1 MKKTIAI
8 LGCMDTKGQ
17 EYAFIK
23 KYIEKEGLETLVIDI
38 GIIGKALLKPDITK
52 KEVADTA
59 GKNFD
64 KLIKKGSTREEFT
77 SIMSEGAKK
86 IVTKLASDGKIDG
99 IISCGGTQGTT
110 MATNSMRALPVGF
123 PKVMVSTIASGNT
136 LNFVGIKDITMI
148 NSVADILG
156 LNRITRKILREAAGA
171 ICGMVKISAME
182 EEIDEKSLIAI
193 TNVGITTPGTV
204 KAKEVL
210 EKSGFETVVFHAV
223 GTGGMAMESLI
234 KEGQINAVLDFA
246 TIEVIQE
253 MCGGILAS
261 KPERMTNAAKMGIPQ
276 VVCPGGISCNT
287 FSPHESIPQRLK
299 NRRYVRHNPM
309 FTNVQNN
316 AEEFKALAVEQA
328 KRVNIAKGPI
338 KWFIPMKGF
347 CSYSIKGQPFYDP
360 EANNIYVETLKKEL
374 REDIPINV
382 LDLDINDPIFAT
394 KVAESLIDMVR
405 VP

>member
-23 KYIEKEGLETLVIDI
+23 KYIEKEGLETLIIDI
-38 GIIGKALLKPDITK
+38 GIIGKALLKPDITN
-52 KEVADTA
+52 KEVACAA

-86 IVTKLASDGKIDG
+86 IVTKLASDRKIDG

-110 MATNSMRALPVGF
+110 MATSSMRALPVGF

-182 EEIDEKSLIAI
+182 EEIDKKSLIAI

-204 KAKEVL
+204 KAKEVYFR
-210 EKSGFETVVFHAV
+210 KAV
-223 GTGGMAMESLI
+223 
-234 KEGQINAVLDFA
+234 
-246 TIEVIQE
+246 
-253 MCGGILAS
+253 
-261 KPERMTNAAKMGIPQ
+261 
-276 VVCPGGISCNT
+276 
-287 FSPHESIPQRLK
+287 
-299 NRRYVRHNPM
+299 
-309 FTNVQNN
+309 
-316 AEEFKALAVEQA
+316 
-328 KRVNIAKGPI
+328 
-338 KWFIPMKGF
+338 
-347 CSYSIKGQPFYDP
+347 
-360 EANNIYVETLKKEL
+360 
-374 REDIPINV
+374 
-382 LDLDINDPIFAT
+382 
-394 KVAESLIDMVR
+394 
-405 VP
+405 

>member
-23 KYIEKEGLETLVIDI
+23 RYIKKEGLETLVIDI

-52 KEVADTA
+52 KEIADAA

-64 KLIKKGSTREEFT
+64 KLIKNVSTREEFT

-86 IVTKLASDGKIDG
+86 IVTKLASDGRIDG

-182 EEIDEKSLIAI
+182 DIGGGSLIAI

-223 GTGGMAMESLI
+223 GTGGMAMESII

-276 VVCPGGISCNT
+276 VICPGGISCNT

-316 AEEFKALAVEQA
+316 AEEFKALAIEQA
-328 KRVNIAKGPI
+328 KRVNPSKGPV

-374 REDIPINV
+374 REDIPVNV

-394 KVAESLIDMVR
+394 KVAESLIDMISES
-405 VP
+405 

>member
-1 MKKTIAI
+1 MKKTIVI
-8 LGCMDTKGQ
+8 LGCMDTKGH

-23 KYIEKEGLETLVIDI
+23 RHIEKEGLKTLVIDI
-38 GIIGKALLKPDITK
+38 GIIDKATLKPDITR
-52 KEVADTA
+52 KEVAYAA
-59 GKNFD
+59 GKDFD
-64 KLIKKGSTREEFT
+64 ELIKDGSTREKFT

-86 IVTKLASDGKIDG
+86 IVIKLASEGKIDG

-110 MATNSMRALPVGF
+110 MATNAMRALPLGF

-156 LNRITRKILREAAGA
+156 LNKITRKILREAAGA
-171 ICGMVKISAME
+171 VCGMVKMGIAE
-182 EEIDEKSLIAI
+182 DKDEKSLIAI
-193 TNVGITTPGTV
+193 TNVGITTPGTM

-210 EKSGFETVVFHAV
+210 EKAGFETVVFHAV

-234 KEGQINAVLDFA
+234 KEGQFNGVLDFA

-261 KPERMTNAAKMGIPQ
+261 KPERMTNAVKMGIPQ
-276 VVCPGGISCNT
+276 VICPGGISCNT

-328 KRVNIAKGPI
+328 KRVNPAKGPV

-374 REDIPINV
+374 KKDIPVNV
-382 LDLDINDPIFAT
+382 LDLDINDPIFAA
-394 KVAESLIDMVR
+394 KVAESLIDMIR
-405 VP
+405 EP